1 MKSLRFN
8 HNYHYS
14 RYMYVI
20 AISIIVFLGI
30 SCGKQKVIKITLEPE
45 DPPIMYANNLEQRI
59 LAIQELSHGQPIL
72 SNQRYKILVEGDSV
86 KILEKP
92 LGLIGKGVA
101 LTLLSTMKAGD
112 SRISVL
118 VNQKLE
124 KEFKLKVIKDMR
136 DQDQDGYP
144 DVIKLVNENDRQAF
158 RDWFV
163 QIVELQFYD
172 QNVRW
177 DEGNRDCSG
186 LARFA
191 YMESLKKH
199 SEQWKSRWG
208 HLLDWS
214 IPDIK
219 KYNYPDVPVI
229 KQKLFRIRNGRFST
243 QDIEDNAFSI
253 FATSELLMR
262 YNSRFIGKDLS
273 MARPGDLLFFRN
285 NRYFHLMIYLGVP
298 KGEKILM
305 QKTNARKLKNTGS
318 HYDNQ
323 EPYLVYHTGPIEK
336 TRGEVRKVSVSTLM
350 KHPNPKWR
358 PIPVNPHFLGVY
370 RWNILN

>member
-1 MKSLRFN
+1 MRSLRSD
-8 HNYHYS
+8 HHHHWS
-14 RYMYVI
+14 RYMHIIVL
-20 AISIIVFLGI
+20 SIVVFLGV
-30 SCGKQKVIKITLEPE
+30 SCNKQKEIKITLEPE
-45 DPPIMYANNLEQRI
+45 DPPIMYANNLEQKVI
-59 LAIQELSHGQPIL
+59 EIQEVSNGQPVL
-72 SNQRYKILVEGDSV
+72 SSQKYKVLVKGNSA
-86 KILEKP
+86 KLLEKP
-92 LGLIGKGVA
+92 LGIIGKGVT

-112 SRISVL
+112 IRISVL
-118 VNQKLE
+118 INQKLK
-124 KEFKLKVIKDMR
+124 KEFKLKVINDMR

-158 RDWFV
+158 IDWFV

-172 QNVRW
+172 QNVKW

-199 SEQWKSRWG
+199 SEQWKSQWG

-214 IPDIK
+214 IPDIQ

-229 KQKLFRIRNGRFST
+229 KQKLFRTRNGSFSIK
-243 QDIEDNAFSI
+243 DIEDNAFSI

-262 YNSRFIGKDLS
+262 YNTRFIDKDIS
-273 MARPGDLLFFRN
+273 MAQPGDLLFFKN
-285 NRYFHLMIYLGVP
+285 GRYFHLMIYLGVP

-305 QKTNARKLKNTGS
+305 QKNVRKSKNTGS
-318 HYDNQ
+318 HNKNQ
-323 EPYLVYHTGPIEK
+323 KPYLVYHTGPIEK
-336 TRGEVRKVSVSTLM
+336 AIGEVRKVSVSTLM